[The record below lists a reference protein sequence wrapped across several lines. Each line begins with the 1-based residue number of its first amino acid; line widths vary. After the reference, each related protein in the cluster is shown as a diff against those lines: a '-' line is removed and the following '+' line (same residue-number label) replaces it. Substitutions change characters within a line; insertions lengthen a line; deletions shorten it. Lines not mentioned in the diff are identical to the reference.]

1 MNLSI
6 VPDVRINEA
15 SGLAA
20 SRRHP
25 GVLYTHNDSGD
36 QARIFALDSEDG
48 RTLAEYQIT
57 PSDNYDWEDLSVGVC
72 PSNSGTCIYIGKY
85 MYMIIFIA

>member
-25 GVLYTHNDSGD
+25 GVLYSHNDSGD

-57 PSDNYDWEDLSVGVC
+57 HSDNYDWEDLSVGVC

-85 MYMIIFIA
+85 MIIFIA